1 MVEFPILVVNTPSNL
16 KENIQ
21 LDKAFR
27 LTGNASTT
35 LESDFVAN
43 LWERISEE
51 PKKFNQLQMSKDK
64 D

>member
-1 MVEFPILVVNTPSNL
+1 MVEFPIVIVNTPNNL

-21 LDKAFR
+21 LDKSYR
-27 LTGNASTT
+27 LTGNATTT

-51 PKKFNQLQMSKDK
+51 PKKASLF
-64 D
+64 